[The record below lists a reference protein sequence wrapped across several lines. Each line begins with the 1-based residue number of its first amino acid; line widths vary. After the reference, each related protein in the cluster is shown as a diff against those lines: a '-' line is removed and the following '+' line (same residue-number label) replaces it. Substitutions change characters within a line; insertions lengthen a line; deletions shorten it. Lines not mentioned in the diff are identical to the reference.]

1 MLLFAASSSHSC
13 IIRLAAMTAF
23 IELNKVQ
30 HGCISH
36 KGLETVECG
45 ICLDTILPCETFY
58 ESECHPLRHMT
69 HLDCYN
75 DYCRTRRES
84 SRCPICRQ
92 VTIGEMEWHAM
103 ASVFGFDSVALWDV
117 NQLPREAYRF
127 ARSYQRGEITRHQ
140 LWAMADAVRQ

>member
-1 MLLFAASSSHSC
+1 
-13 IIRLAAMTAF
+13 MTAF

-36 KGLETVECG
+36 KGLETVECA
-45 ICLDTILPCETFY
+45 ICLDTILPYQEFT

-75 DYCRTRRES
+75 AYLRTQSWRES

-92 VTIGEMEWHAM
+92 GVIGEMEWYAM
-103 ASVFGFDSVALWDV
+103 ASAF
-117 NQLPREAYRF
+117 
-127 ARSYQRGEITRHQ
+127 
-140 LWAMADAVRQ
+140 